1 MTPPFNPHTRSYR
14 DRSTR
19 FLIRWSIAGVVI
31 VAAAVWIGARLHG

>member
-1 MTPPFNPHTRSYR
+1 MTPRFDESTRSYR

-31 VAAAVWIGARLHG
+31 VAAAVWIGGKL

>member
-1 MTPPFNPHTRSYR
+1 MIPPFDPSTRSYR

-31 VAAAVWIGARLHG
+31 VAAALWIGGRL